1 MKKDTPD
8 IPTHLLKDFN
18 PVTRYGFLRKFS
30 LDELPQLINII
41 TGDMNFIGPRPAL
54 HNQEDLI
61 RMRTDRNVHKTK
73 PGVTGWAQVNGRDE
87 LDINEKVQ
95 MDYYY
100 HCNKSFLLDLK
111 IFWLTI
117 IKVIKA
123 DGVSN

>member
-1 MKKDTPD
+1 
-8 IPTHLLKDFN
+8 
-18 PVTRYGFLRKFS
+18 
-30 LDELPQLINII
+30 
-41 TGDMNFIGPRPAL
+41 MNFIGPRPAL

-61 RMRTDRNVHKTK
+61 RMRTDRNIHKTK

-111 IFWLTI
+111 NILAHNY
-117 IKVIKA
+117 KG
-123 DGVSN
+123 D

>member
-1 MKKDTPD
+1 M
-8 IPTHLLKDFN
+8 
-18 PVTRYGFLRKFS
+18 
-30 LDELPQLINII
+30 
-41 TGDMNFIGPRPAL
+41 